1 MKRTLMILGALVAV
15 LLIVVA
21 CSPKQP
27 IQPVQPIAPSI
38 ESGQQALPAADT
50 TAEQDVVV
58 VNQEVVEIDDI
69 TTDLDLN
76 DLDNLDQELAELDNL
91 EI

>member
-1 MKRTLMILGALVAV
+1 MKRTLMILGILAAA

-21 CSPKQP
+21 CSPKE
-27 IQPVQPIAPSI
+27 PVQPAQPVAPSI
-38 ESGQQALPAADT
+38 DSEQQIPAEDT
-50 TAEQDVVV
+50 TAEQDVIVV
-58 VNQEVVEIDDI
+58 DQEVVEIDDI

>member
-1 MKRTLMILGALVAV
+1 MKRTLMILGILAAA

-27 IQPVQPIAPSI
+27 TQPAQPVPPMEYEPQV
-38 ESGQQALPAADT
+38 PAADT
-50 TAEQDVVV
+50 TADQDVIVV
-58 VNQEVVEIDDI
+58 DQEVVEIEEI
-69 TTDLDLN
+69 TTDLDVN
-76 DLDNLDQELAELDNL
+76 GLDNLDQELAELDNL

>member
-1 MKRTLMILGALVAV
+1 MKRTLMILGILAAA

-21 CSPKQP
+21 CSPKEPIAP
-27 IQPVQPIAPSI
+27 IQPVAPSI

-58 VNQEVVEIDDI
+58 VDQEVVEIDDI